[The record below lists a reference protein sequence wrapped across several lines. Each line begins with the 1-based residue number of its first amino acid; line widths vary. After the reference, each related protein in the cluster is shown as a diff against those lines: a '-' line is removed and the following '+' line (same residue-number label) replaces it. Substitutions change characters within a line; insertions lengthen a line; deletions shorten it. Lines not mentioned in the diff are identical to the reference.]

1 MTRAYKDIEN
11 ELHPIDEYSSVRYS
25 VPISVGFNV
34 KKELTNRISIETG
47 LIYTYLSSEL
57 MYRGSSR
64 KESRLNLHYIGIPV
78 NLVVGLW
85 EQNSW
90 EVYLSGG
97 FTVEKG
103 VRATLRQK
111 EHFSDGIVHTT
122 IRSGIPGVQWSL
134 QVSPGVSY
142 AVSRHW
148 KLYAEPRFSYFMD
161 NNQPISSRTDIRWT
175 IGIGA
180 GLRYQF

>member
-1 MTRAYKDIEN
+1 MGGNDYATSPGGDIGNIENPDPGTDPDEEGEGILMTRAYKDIEN

-122 IRSGIPGVQWSL
+122 IRSGIPGVQ
-134 QVSPGVSY
+134 
-142 AVSRHW
+142 
-148 KLYAEPRFSYFMD
+148 
-161 NNQPISSRTDIRWT
+161 
-175 IGIGA
+175 
-180 GLRYQF
+180 